1 MKKRMIALLLAL
13 VMLLGMAA
21 CAAKEETPAAEPEA
35 PAAEPE
41 APAAE
46 EPAAE
51 EPAAEEPAETEIEY
65 TIQWYCSTGSIQ
77 DGTADLVREK
87 FIAKYP
93 QYDVKIIEM
102 DGSDTQQQ
110 LLTMIAAGEV
120 VDCVWDEAGN
130 IVAGGIAGTYLSLTD
145 FFAADGDDYA
155 DLFGSLAA
163 QVATDSEGNIYG
175 IPKYYNTF
183 KVFYNKSMLE
193 AANVE
198 VPEDGCWSWDEFVAA
213 AHALNDPD
221 NGVYGCVWP
230 STWCDTITCMA
241 ACTGW
246 DYAKVDAEGNVSPN
260 FDDPRLEDA
269 MTKVRDLAD
278 IEGVT
283 PSMST
288 IRAESLN
295 RRVYFATQQ
304 TAMIVDG
311 PYTFQWMKNYMF
323 NDPGEGP
330 LEFEVGVAEVPYLEN
345 GENCSFANVVGLWGI
360 PKTSGNPEAAYRFV
374 RFIETEDWEVA
385 ARMSAYLSCYTKW
398 EEQGISYNDLNYEVF
413 SNNYLDIYG
422 EVHND
427 IYTHELVE
435 DLVTIPKEFHQ
446 VYWDFNM
453 DLSNADSQL
462 YALYDEQYSLF
473 MNGEMEFDE
482 WAEMINGLGAEQLAA
497 AGLDKLS

>member
-13 VMLLGMAA
+13 VMLLGLAA
-21 CAAKEETPAAEPEA
+21 CAAKEEPAENPT
-35 PAAEPE
+35 
-41 APAAE
+41 
-46 EPAAE
+46 
-51 EPAAEEPAETEIEY
+51 PAETEAPAEEKEEKTEEPATEEPATSDTEVEY
-65 TIQWYCSTGSIQ
+65 TIQWYVGTSAIQ
-77 DGTADLVREK
+77 DGSADFVRQK
-87 FIAKYP
+87 FTEKYP
-93 QYDVKIIEM
+93 QYDINIIEM
-102 DGSDTQQQ
+102 DGTDTQQQ
-110 LLTMIAAGEV
+110 LLTMISAGEC

-130 IVAGGIAGTYLSLTD
+130 IVAGGIAGTYLDLSEY
-145 FFAADGDDYA
+145 FKADGRDYE
-155 DLFGSLAA
+155 DEFGSLAA
-163 QVATDSEGNIYG
+163 QVASGSNGEIYG

-193 AANVE
+193 DAGVE
-198 VPEDGCWSWDEFVAA
+198 IPEDGCWSWDEFVAA
-213 AHALNDPD
+213 AHAVNDPD

-246 DYAKVDAEGNVSPN
+246 DYAKVDDAGNVSPN

-278 IEGVT
+278 VEGVT

-311 PYTFQWMKNYMF
+311 PFTFQWMKNYMF

-330 LEFEVGVAEVPYLEN
+330 LEFEVGVAEVPYLEG
-345 GENCSFANVVGLWGI
+345 GENCSFANVVGLWGV
-360 PKTSGNPEAAYRFV
+360 PKTSGNPEAAYHFIH
-374 RFIETEDWEVA
+374 FIETEDWEVA
-385 ARMSAYLSCYTKW
+385 ARNTAYLSCYTKW
-398 EEQGISYNDLNYEVF
+398 EEQGISYSDLNYEVF
-413 SNNYLDIYG
+413 SNNYVDIDG
-422 EVHND
+422 ETHND
-427 IYTHELVE
+427 IYTHELV
-435 DLVTIPKEFHQ
+435 DQLTTIPKEFHQ

-462 YALYDEQYSLF
+462 YALYDEQLALF

-497 AGLDKLS
+497 AGLDKLG